1 MYKLRPRTSRSAR
14 SRRARSACI
23 VTKSCTPQRNHT
35 TCAAH
40 NECKE
45 DARTM
50 QFVPSTEWASA
61 VGIEKS
67 GAGLIDAPRLLCS
80 CTTRAQTHG
89 RRRSSCA
96 QAPLKGWTGV
106 ITRLVHR
113 CYTPRSLPRTGNGHG
128 EPLRPS
134 PALLGFRDHYRF
146 RVNCRNDR
154 YVFTTGIAR
163 FSPVPDTR

>member
-1 MYKLRPRTSRSAR
+1 
-14 SRRARSACI
+14 
-23 VTKSCTPQRNHT
+23 
-35 TCAAH
+35 
-40 NECKE
+40 
-45 DARTM
+45 M

-106 ITRLVHR
+106 ITR
-113 CYTPRSLPRTGNGHG
+113 
-128 EPLRPS
+128 
-134 PALLGFRDHYRF
+134 F

-154 YVFTTGIAR
+154 YIFYNGHRALQPR
-163 FSPVPDTR
+163 TRYQIDILTHVLSRHTDAHKTMS

>member
-1 MYKLRPRTSRSAR
+1 MYELRPRTSRSAR

-96 QAPLKGWTGV
+96 QGSLKGWTGV
-106 ITRLVHR
+106 IT
-113 CYTPRSLPRTGNGHG
+113 
-128 EPLRPS
+128 
-134 PALLGFRDHYRF
+134 RF

-154 YVFTTGIAR
+154 YILQRASRASAPYQIPDRYTHTCA
-163 FSPVPDTR
+163 VPSHRRT

>member
-1 MYKLRPRTSRSAR
+1 MYELRPRTSRSAR

-50 QFVPSTEWASA
+50 HFVPSTEWASA

-80 CTTRAQTHG
+80 CNYSRTDA
-89 RRRSSCA
+89 CA
-96 QAPLKGWTGV
+96 KEVMCTGLTQWGWTGV
-106 ITRLVHR
+106 YQLIT
-113 CYTPRSLPRTGNGHG
+113 
-128 EPLRPS
+128 
-134 PALLGFRDHYRF
+134 RF

-154 YVFTTGIAR
+154 YILQRASRASAPYQIPDRYTHTCA
-163 FSPVPDTR
+163 VPSHRRT

>member
-1 MYKLRPRTSRSAR
+1 
-14 SRRARSACI
+14 
-23 VTKSCTPQRNHT
+23 
-35 TCAAH
+35 
-40 NECKE
+40 
-45 DARTM
+45 M

-96 QAPLKGWTGV
+96 QGSLKGWTGV
-106 ITRLVHR
+106 IT
-113 CYTPRSLPRTGNGHG
+113 
-128 EPLRPS
+128 
-134 PALLGFRDHYRF
+134 RF

-154 YVFTTGIAR
+154 YIFTTGTAR
-163 FSPVPDTR
+163 FSPVPDTI